1 MICYN
6 EQNMDLP
13 GQVSDDELKKTILEG
28 KLLTKEDL
36 NDVTDAVA
44 KYKISLHDALIER
57 DPTFDKKIGEMY
69 AKKFQVAFVTLG
81 DISIPEEVF
90 FTIPENF
97 ARRNNAIVFAK
108 DKDSV
113 SLAMANP
120 ADKEVLE
127 AVAFKTRKKVVP
139 YFATQNDIEITLK
152 VYKQDLQK
160 VVNSLLREEF
170 RPVSAVLEEA
180 ATDAPVI
187 KIVDAI
193 INAAYREKSSDIH
206 IEVQEKDSLVRFR
219 IDGILHDVLH
229 LPKNLHDRIITR
241 IKVLSNLRTDEHL
254 AAQDGKMR
262 AIIGDDNLDIRV
274 SILPIVEGEKAV
286 LRLLSSKNQDY
297 SLMDLGMTRADL
309 DKVSGAFSKSYG
321 MILSTGPTGSGKTT
335 SIYSI
340 LKILNRRERNI
351 TTIEDPVEYRI
362 LGANQVQ
369 VNTKT
374 NLTFANGLRSILR
387 QDPNIIFVGEIRDN
401 ETASIAVNAA
411 LTGHLVFSTL
421 HTNDAATAIPRLSD
435 MKVEPFLVASTVN
448 VIIAQRLVRKIC
460 QFCKNPTLALR
471 DSLLSEVSD
480 KKLIDKYFPNSG
492 ENEVTVY
499 QGKGC
504 KQCHFTGYSGRIGV
518 FEVLAITKKIRE
530 LITKKADSDIILEA
544 AIAEGMN
551 TMLSDGLSKV
561 AQGLTTL
568 EEVLRAV
575 KTEST

>member
-1 MICYN
+1 MN
-6 EQNMDLP
+6 LP
-13 GQVSDDELKKTILEG
+13 VDENSDELKKTILEG
-28 KLLTKEDL
+28 RLLTKEEL
-36 NDVTDAVA
+36 KEVVDVVT
-44 KYKISLHDALIER
+44 KYKISLHDVLIER
-57 DPTFDKKIGEMY
+57 DPTFDKKIGEIT
-69 AKKFQVAFVTLG
+69 AKKFQAPFVSLA
-81 DISIPEEVF
+81 DIAIPEDIF

-97 ARRNNAIVFAK
+97 ARHSRAIVFAK
-108 DKDSV
+108 DKDNV
-113 SLAMANP
+113 SLAMVNP
-120 ADKEVLE
+120 TDKDVINS
-127 AVAFKTRKKVVP
+127 VAFKTGKKVVP
-139 YFATQNDIEITLK
+139 FFATPSDVENTLEI
-152 VYKQDLQK
+152 YKQDLQK

-193 INAAYREKSSDIH
+193 LKSAYKEKSSDIH
-206 IEVQEKDSLVRFR
+206 IEVQEKSSLVRFR

-229 LPKNLHDRIITR
+229 LPKNLHDRIVTR

-262 AIIGDDNLDIRV
+262 ANMADEDVDIRV

-286 LRLLSSKNQDY
+286 LRLLSSRSRDY
-297 SLMDLGMTRADL
+297 SLMDLGMTRSDL

-351 TTIEDPVEYRI
+351 TTIEDPVEYRV

-460 QFCKNPTLALR
+460 QFCKNPTLVLR
-471 DSLLSEVSD
+471 ESLLNDVSD
-480 KKLIDKYFPNSG
+480 KKLVEKFFPMVT
-492 ENEVTVY
+492 ETEVTVY

-504 KQCHFTGYSGRIGV
+504 KQCRFTGYSGRIGV
-518 FEVLAITKKIRE
+518 FEVLPITKKIRD
-530 LITKKADSDIILEA
+530 LIVKKADADVILEM
-544 AIAEGMN
+544 AISEGMT
-551 TMLSDGLSKV
+551 TMLADGLAKV
-561 AQGLTTL
+561 SQGLTTL

-575 KTEST
+575 KTESS